1 MLISRLDSIRDS
13 NDIEA
18 NKILGSS
25 ILSSIADTDTMTN
38 AQKLDFKEILSSLV
52 YGDVANI
59 PEEERNE
66 VIATAPEPSSG

>member
-13 NDIEA
+13 DDIEA

-25 ILSSIADTDTMTN
+25 ILTPIADTDTMTN

-66 VIATAPEPSSG
+66 VIATA